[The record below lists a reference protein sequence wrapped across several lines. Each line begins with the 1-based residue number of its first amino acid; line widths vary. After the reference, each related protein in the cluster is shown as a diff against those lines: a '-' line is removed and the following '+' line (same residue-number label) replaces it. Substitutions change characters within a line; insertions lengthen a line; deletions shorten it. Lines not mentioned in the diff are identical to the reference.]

1 MYGILFTI
9 AAAGMAVLAMFIRMR
24 AMKKPASARKILIP
38 PLAMSTGFLMF
49 LYPPVQEITWLE
61 VIEAFSV
68 GLLFSIL
75 LIKTSHFEV
84 RGQDVYMKRTRL
96 LPVILITLLAGR
108 LIVKVLLDI
117 HFEYEVLA
125 GMFFIL
131 AFGMLLPWRIAMF
144 FKFKEVERQLLWSQ
158 SFGQGNENNH
168 DKVDEKSED
177 EENLTDHRS
186 V

>member
-9 AAAGMAVLAMFIRMR
+9 AAAGMAILAMFIRMR
-24 AMKKPASARKILIP
+24 AMKKPASTRKILIP

-49 LYPPVQEITWLE
+49 LYPPVQQITWLE
-61 VIEAFSV
+61 VVEAFSV

-75 LIKTSHFEV
+75 LIKTSHFEI
-84 RGQDVYMKRTRL
+84 RGQDVFMKRTRL
-96 LPVILITLLAGR
+96 LPVILISLLVIR
-108 LIVKVLLDI
+108 LIVKLILDI

-144 FKFKEVERQLLWSQ
+144 FKFKEVQRQLQWSRDFSQ
-158 SFGQGNENNH
+158 QAS
-168 DKVDEKSED
+168 DKSNGSSEATVD
-177 EENLTDHRS
+177 
-186 V
+186 

>member
-1 MYGILFTI
+1 MYGIAFTI
-9 AAAGMAVLAMFIRMR
+9 AAVFMAFFAMYVRMK
-24 AMKKPASARKILIP
+24 AMERPATARKILIP

-61 VIEAFSV
+61 VGEALGV
-68 GLLFSIL
+68 GLLLSVL

-84 RGQDVYMKRTRL
+84 RGQEIYMKKTKL
-96 LPVILITLLAGR
+96 LPFLLITLLVGR
-108 LIVKVLLDI
+108 LAVKLALGI

-131 AFGMLLPWRIAMF
+131 AFGMLLPWRISMF
-144 FKFKEVERQLLWSQ
+144 VKFNEVKRQLEWSRN
-158 SFGQGNENNH
+158 FGKAET
-168 DKVDEKSED
+168 EESESPED
-177 EENLTDHRS
+177 SGTVSSDIRS